1 MKSNVVKDDE
11 RMEVIIDTA
20 ICTLLFVLAIQS
32 WIMHQRWGH
41 YVYKMLVKV
50 YAYALLTSLLNGIFQ
65 VNHIANTGIMLGL
78 VAGSFILVHMGMYL
92 FYHTK
97 EAVPV
102 KTYIAPAAVISL
114 LPLIFYFVNSSVGL
128 VLVLLLILVHASY
141 CFYYVLPKMINSRLY
156 AVSLFSFAAA
166 AVAFMIEG
174 FSEGRAIISQSLLLL
189 AYFFC
194 FLLHFGRVL
203 DVLQGVTMNSIS
215 DGLTGL
221 YNAGTIRAK
230 SVELVEKDGLKGVLF
245 IDIDHF
251 KNLNDTSGHAEGD
264 KVLKQVAKI
273 VQTEC
278 RDKGMVG
285 RYGGEEL
292 LVLLTNVPED
302 STSLAERIRSCV
314 EKQTI
319 VTISVGYCKYTEG
332 MEASEVINNADK
344 ALYTAKNTGRNRVVN
359 FMNLDEDPDLAVRI
373 SSQV

>member
-1 MKSNVVKDDE
+1 
-11 RMEVIIDTA
+11 MEVILTTA
-20 ICTLLFVLAIQS
+20 ICTLLSVLAIQS

-50 YAYALLTSLLNGIFQ
+50 YVYALLTSLLNGVLQ
-65 VNHIANTGIMLGL
+65 VNHIANAGIMLGIM
-78 VAGSFILVHMGMYL
+78 AGSFILVHMCIYL

-97 EAVPV
+97 EAMPV
-102 KTYIAPAAVISL
+102 KTYIVPAAIISL
-114 LPLIFYFVNSSVGL
+114 IPLIFYFVNNTVGL
-128 VLVLLLILVHASY
+128 ILVLLLILVHAGYS
-141 CFYYVLPKMINSRLY
+141 FYHIFPEMMNRRLY

-174 FSEGRAIISQSLLLL
+174 FSEGRADISQLLMLV
-189 AYFFC
+189 AYGFC
-194 FLLHFGRVL
+194 FLLHFSRVL

-221 YNAGTIRAK
+221 YNASTIRAK
-230 SVELVEKDGLKGVLF
+230 FVEAVEKGELKAVLF

-251 KNLNDTSGHAEGD
+251 KKLNNTSGHAEGD
-264 KVLKQVAKI
+264 NVLKQVAKI

-319 VTISVGYCKYTEG
+319 VTISIGYCKQSEG
-332 MEASEVINNADK
+332 MDAPTIINNADK
-344 ALYTAKNTGRNRVVN
+344 ALYAAKAAGRNRVIN
-359 FMNLDEDPDLAVRI
+359 FDEVEEATEIPLRV